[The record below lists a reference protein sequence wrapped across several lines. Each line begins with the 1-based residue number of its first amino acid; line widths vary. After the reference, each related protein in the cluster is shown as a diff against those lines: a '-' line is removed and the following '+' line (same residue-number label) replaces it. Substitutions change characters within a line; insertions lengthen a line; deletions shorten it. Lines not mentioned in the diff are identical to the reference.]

1 MLVHKNINFTELE
14 KFDEFVEKVKKLKKQ
29 KRTFTISGNFDM
41 ENENV
46 HMSINWQDD
55 EEV

>member
-1 MLVHKNINFTELE
+1 MLVHKSINFAKLE
-14 KFDEFVEKVKKLKKQ
+14 EFDKFIEKVKKLKGQ